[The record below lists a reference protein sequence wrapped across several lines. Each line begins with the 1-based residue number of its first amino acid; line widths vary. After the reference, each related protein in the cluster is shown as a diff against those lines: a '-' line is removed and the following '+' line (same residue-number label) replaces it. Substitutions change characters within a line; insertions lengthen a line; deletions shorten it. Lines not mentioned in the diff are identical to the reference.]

1 MFPNPKRVLFSGGVG
16 NVVLNRQEKEVIV
29 IPQSVTYEIQ
39 DKIFVYKVV
48 DGVVVASEIKVENL
62 NDGKEYIVRDGL
74 SVGETL
80 ISEGVA
86 LLKDGTP
93 VKVEYSNKQ

>member
-1 MFPNPKRVLFSGGVG
+1 M
-16 NVVLNRQEKEVIV
+16 LNRQEKEVIV